1 VQFVMFVDAV
11 RSGRDLWMEYVMT
24 NFDSCGRR
32 LWFVVMLAIS
42 MLALSSVAEAGRRK
56 RCSTCAPRSCMTSAV
71 CKSASVTRVESQSTV
86 IEPQVVYSQAMPAT
100 STVIHEKTKA
110 ASRIHCANGQCRFVS
125 SAAVKTKSVTE
136 ISSGSG
142 WQAEAQR
149 QANLMAQRN
158 THGHVAT
165 AQETAQNAGASSAS
179 VFVGVGMDG
188 KTCQGSGRL
197 VADAVA
203 TANGHSYHCR
213 IWLR

>member
-1 VQFVMFVDAV
+1 MK
-11 RSGRDLWMEYVMT
+11 
-24 NFDSCGRR
+24 NFGSIGRR
-32 LWFVVMLAIS
+32 LWLVVIMAIS

-71 CKSASVTRVESQSTV
+71 CQSASVTRVESHGTV
-86 IEPQVVYSQAMPAT
+86 IQPQVVYSESSPVA

-110 ASRIHCANGQCRFVS
+110 TSRIHCANGQCRLVS
-125 SAAVKTKSVTE
+125 SSAVRTKTVTE
-136 ISSGSG
+136 ASSGSS

-158 THGHVAT
+158 TYGHVAT
-165 AQETAQNAGASSAS
+165 AQETAWNAGASSAS

-203 TANGHSYHCR
+203 TANGHSYHCQ